1 MQTRTYDEL
10 YELIQALCGVTFAS
24 IEEPRIR
31 ALVNRRASKA
41 YKASNYWTRFLL
53 VGEEVL
59 VTSGTILYSDQVSGE
74 KIDTFLRIY
83 KTRPYQSLGVNEHEF
98 VVTSLGA
105 RLINY
110 DSEEATGTAY
120 VTAKT
125 QLLDKYGNGSGYT
138 QSVPREW
145 FEYLAHGTYADYLR
159 AEGQQEKAAL
169 ADQEANEILLDE
181 LMKLD
186 EQHTQTIISNRIST
200 NANMQYRNSRY

>member
-1 MQTRTYDEL
+1 MQTRTYADL
-10 YELIQALCGVTFAS
+10 YDLIQALCGVTFAT
-24 IEEPRIR
+24 IEEARIR

-53 VGEEVL
+53 IGEEATIV
-59 VTSGTILYSDQVSGE
+59 GNTILYEDPLTSSSV
-74 KIDTFLRIY
+74 DTFLRIY
-83 KTRPYQSLGVNEHEF
+83 KTKPYESSSVNEHEF
-98 VVTSLGA
+98 VITFDGA
-105 RLINY
+105 RLVAY
-110 DSEEATGTAY
+110 TSEEDTGTAY
-120 VTAKT
+120 ITAKT
-125 QLLDKYGNGSGYT
+125 KLLDKYGNGSGYT
-138 QSVPREW
+138 QSVPAEW

>member
-59 VTSGTILYSDQVSGE
+59 VTSDTVLYSDQVSGE

-83 KTRPYQSLGVNEHEF
+83 KIFL
-98 VVTSLGA
+98 
-105 RLINY
+105 
-110 DSEEATGTAY
+110 
-120 VTAKT
+120 K
-125 QLLDKYGNGSGYT
+125 
-138 QSVPREW
+138 
-145 FEYLAHGTYADYLR
+145 
-159 AEGQQEKAAL
+159 
-169 ADQEANEILLDE
+169 
-181 LMKLD
+181 
-186 EQHTQTIISNRIST
+186 
-200 NANMQYRNSRY
+200 